1 MATAKQLAARAKF
14 AAMAKSG
21 ALKKLRAAKKP
32 TRKTNPAPLALL
44 MGRASSAKDVYLEPK
59 KKPATRRKNPTLM
72 SHEQRQ
78 VVEFKTLSTA
88 NQVKVLAAVMRDPKA
103 SGPLIHALRAAVKS
117 PTRRATNPLPR
128 VAGKPPA
135 RYVVYVTNKDKD
147 PTRELGDFLQKADAV
162 AFARWYAEKH
172 GVSLIIH
179 GKGL

>member
-32 TRKTNPAPLALL
+32 ARKTNPAPLALL
-44 MGRASSAKDVYLEPK
+44 MGRASSAKDVYDLVPK
-59 KKPATRRKNPTLM
+59 KNPALM

-78 VVEFKTLSTA
+78 VDEFKTLSTA

-103 SGPLIHALRAAVKS
+103 SGPLIRALRAAVKS